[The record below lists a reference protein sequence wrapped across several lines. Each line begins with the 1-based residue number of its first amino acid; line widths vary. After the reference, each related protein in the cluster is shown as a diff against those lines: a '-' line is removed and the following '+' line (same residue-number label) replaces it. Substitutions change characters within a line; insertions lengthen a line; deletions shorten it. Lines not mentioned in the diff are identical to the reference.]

1 MADKKKDSNG
11 VTRKGMVIKDQG
23 FVPYNPPKTVDTP
36 SVAKGTIVKGKN
48 KGMGAALRG
57 GNYRCA

>member
-1 MADKKKDSNG
+1 MAAKTSVG
-11 VTRKGMVIKDQG
+11 VVRKGEVIKDQG
-23 FVPYNPPKTVDTP
+23 FVSYNPPKTVDTP

>member
-1 MADKKKDSNG
+1 MSKKSSVG
-11 VTRKGMVIKDQG
+11 VVRKGEVIKDQG

-36 SVAKGTIVKGKN
+36 SVAKGTIVKGKK

-57 GNYRCA
+57 GNYICA

>member
-1 MADKKKDSNG
+1 MAKKGSVG
-11 VTRKGMVIKDQG
+11 VVRKGEVIKDQG

-36 SVAKGTIVKGKN
+36 SVAKASVMKRKN

>member
-1 MADKKKDSNG
+1 MAKKSSVG
-11 VTRKGMVIKDQG
+11 VVRKGEVIKGQG

-36 SVAKGTIVKGKN
+36 SVAKGTIVKGKK

-57 GNYRCA
+57 SNYICA